1 MSKFSKFPHF
11 PVLGRG
17 EGEEWEKEGM
27 RVTER
32 GRGGEERINR
42 RMKIE
47 ERSREIGKEGRGEK
61 ERRKR
66 SGRAE
71 EREKRKGNIFKR
83 EMER

>member
-1 MSKFSKFPHF
+1 
-11 PVLGRG
+11 
-17 EGEEWEKEGM
+17 M

-83 EMER
+83 EMERVGVQVWETGRAQESPSRVAAQN